1 MTLSSY
7 RVLIVDDNPTFV
19 KTLSLLV
26 QTVLGNKLS
35 QLDTV
40 STGED
45 AIEMVSMNTPYNVI
59 FMDVNMPGIGGV
71 AATKEISKEYYR
83 ATRVVAVSFN
93 KDLETMK
100 SMLFSGA
107 TYYLHKDDLTLE
119 KLVEIFDF

>member
-7 RVLIVDDNPTFV
+7 KILIVDDNPTFV

-26 QTVLGNKLS
+26 QTVLGEKLS
-35 QLDTV
+35 QLDTA
-40 STGED
+40 STGEE
-45 AIEMVSMNTPYNVI
+45 AIDMVRSNSPYNVI

-93 KDLETMK
+93 KDIETMK

-119 KLVEIFDF
+119 KLVEVFDF

>member
-26 QTVLGNKLS
+26 RTALGDKLS
-35 QLDTV
+35 LLDSA
-40 STGED
+40 STGEE
-45 AIEMVSMNTPYNVI
+45 AVEKVRNNSPYNVI
-59 FMDVNMPGIGGV
+59 FMDVNMPGIGGI

-83 ATRVVAVSFN
+83 ATRLVAVSFN

-119 KLVEIFDF
+119 KLIEVFDF

>member
-35 QLDTV
+35 QLETA

-45 AIEMVSMNTPYNVI
+45 AIEMVSKNSPYNVI

-83 ATRVVAVSFN
+83 TTRVVAVSFN

-100 SMLFSGA
+100 NMLFFWCNILPS
-107 TYYLHKDDLTLE
+107 
-119 KLVEIFDF
+119 

>member
-35 QLDTV
+35 QLETA
-40 STGED
+40 SNGED
-45 AIEMVSMNTPYNVI
+45 AVEMVSKNSPYNVI

-83 ATRVVAVSFN
+83 TTRVVAVSFN

-100 SMLFSGA
+100 NMLFSGA